1 MRILTW
7 LVIIVVGV
15 AVLSMGSCQLQLV
28 REKQAIRANL
38 PLPYQDG
45 HFVQFDVC
53 DRLFGGGSYIF
64 QLSPKAAQRLRHNAM
79 RNGSP
84 SGSSRELWSRE
95 GPPAGL
101 LCLNIDSA
109 EQKRLR
115 YHANRLGSWSRQ
127 TASRTFDYFIPS
139 LGIVVGGSDPR

>member
-1 MRILTW
+1 MRLLGWLT
-7 LVIIVVGV
+7 IIVVGA
-15 AVLSMGSCQLQLV
+15 AVLGVGSCQLQRV
-28 REKQAIRANL
+28 REKQAIRAKL

-45 HFVQFDVC
+45 HFTRFDVC

-64 QLSPKAAQRLRHNAM
+64 QLSPKAAQHLLHDAM

-84 SGSSRELWSRE
+84 SGSSGELWSRE

-127 TASRTFDYFIPS
+127 TASRTFDYFIPT